1 MKETLP
7 SSQMEPFGK
16 NGTGDSQPPRN
27 MIEVR
32 KAIRIM
38 LAYSARKNSA
48 NAMPEYSTW
57 KPATI
62 SDSPSAMSNG
72 ARLVSATPEIRY
84 TRNIGNSGSRYQ
96 FSMPKRPCWPFTISP
111 RFMLCEA
118 ISTHTSAN
126 PIAISYDTICA
137 AERTAPRNAY
147 FELDA
152 QPAMMMP
159 YTPSEVIAKIYN
171 RPALRLDSTIPSVN
185 GTTAHAAS
193 DGASAMI
200 GARTNRNLLEPLG
213 TMISL
218 KNNFTPSAIG
228 CSSPK
233 YPTRFGP
240 MRICM

>member
-7 SSQMEPFGK
+7 SSQMKLSGR
-16 NGTGDSQPPRN
+16 NGNGDNQPPRN
-27 MIEVR
+27 MMAVR

-84 TRNIGNSGSRYQ
+84 TRNIGNSGKKYQ
-96 FSMPKRPCWPFTISP
+96 PNNPAPLCCPRTMSV

-118 ISTHTSAN
+118 ISTHTSAK
-126 PIAISYDTICA
+126 PMAISYDTICA

-147 FELDA
+147 LELEA

-159 YTPSEVIAKIYN
+159 YTPNEVIARMYN
-171 RPALRLDSTIPSVN
+171 SPALRSASAIPSPN
-185 GTTAHAAS
+185 GITAHAAS
-193 DGASAMI
+193 DGANAMM
-200 GARTNRNLLEPLG
+200 GARTNRNLLEPDG
-213 TMISL
+213 MMISL
-218 KNNFTPSAIG
+218 NSNFTPSASG
-228 CSSPK
+228 CSRP
-233 YPTRFGP
+233 
-240 MRICM
+240 

>member
-1 MKETLP
+1 MKEALP
-7 SSQMEPFGK
+7 SSQMKLSGR
-16 NGTGDSQPPRN
+16 NGNGDSQPPRN

-32 KAIRIM
+32 KAIRII

-84 TRNIGNSGSRYQ
+84 TRNIGNSGMKYQ
-96 FSMPKRPCWPFTISP
+96 PSSPAPLCWPRTMSP

-118 ISTHTSAN
+118 ISTHTSAK

-137 AERTAPRNAY
+137 AERTAPRKAY
-147 FELDA
+147 LELDA

-159 YTPSEVIAKIYN
+159 YTASEVSARIYSN
-171 RPALRLDSTIPSVN
+171 PALRSASTMPSLN
-185 GTTAHAAS
+185 GTAAHAAS

-200 GARTNRNLLEPLG
+200 GARTNRNLLEPVG
-213 TMISL
+213 MMISL

-228 CSSPK
+228 CNKP
-233 YPTRFGP
+233 
-240 MRICM
+240 

>member
-1 MKETLP
+1 MNETLP
-7 SSQMEPFGK
+7 SSQMKLSGR
-16 NGTGDSQPPRN
+16 NGSGDSQPPRN
-27 MIEVR
+27 MIAVR
-32 KAIRIM
+32 NAISIM

-96 FSMPKRPCWPFTISP
+96 LSRPKLPFWPFTISL

-118 ISTHTSAN
+118 SNTHTSAK

-137 AERTAPRNAY
+137 AERTAPRKAY

-159 YTPSEVIAKIYN
+159 YTPSEVIASRYN
-171 RPALRLDSTIPSVN
+171 RPAFRLVSTTPSLN

-200 GARTNRNLLEPLG
+200 GAMTNRNLLEPLG
-213 TMISL
+213 IMISL
-218 KNNFTPSAIG
+218 N
-228 CSSPK
+228 
-233 YPTRFGP
+233 
-240 MRICM
+240 